1 MQMIY
6 HTLTSDNFVKN
17 SFFSSAVI
25 EWNKL
30 DSRLR
35 KVNSFTDF
43 KKNILIFIRPKANC
57 DFNSNSSKGLTFL
70 TRLRLGLSHLRK
82 HKFKYSFQD
91 SINPLCSCSLDV
103 ESTIHYILHCPLFT
117 IQRYTLLNTISQI
130 DKKLLDS
137 NGSNLIQYLLC
148 DDL

>member
-1 MQMIY
+1 MEQAMQMIY

-57 DFNSNSSKGLTFL
+57 DFNSNSPKGLTFL

-103 ESTIHYILHCPLFT
+103 ELTIHYFFHCPLFT
-117 IQRYTLLNTISQI
+117 RERHTLLNTIGKF
-130 DKKLLDS
+130 DNKLLDNTTS
-137 NGSNLIQYLLC
+137 FFWQRF
-148 DDL
+148 

>member
-1 MQMIY
+1 MEQAMQMIY
-6 HTLTSDNFVKN
+6 HTLKSDNFVKN

-103 ESTIHYILHCPLFT
+103 ELTIHYFFHCPLFT
-117 IQRYTLLNTISQI
+117 RERHTLLNTIGKF
-130 DKKLLDS
+130 DNKLLDNTTS
-137 NGSNLIQYLLC
+137 FFWQRF
-148 DDL
+148 